1 MAPRALWTGSISFCL
16 VNVPGPPFSAGSE
29 HKLHFHYVH
38 QKDDSPIGYQKI
50 CKKEDKPV
58 PEKEIVKAFEYRKG
72 KYVYMEDEDFEAARV
87 EGYKTIDITDFVP
100 YEQIDPIYF
109 AHTYYVGPQD
119 GAEKVYSLLVRAMED
134 SELAGV
140 AKFVMRDRQYLG
152 VLRIREGAITLEQL
166 HFADEI
172 RPVEEVKP
180 KRQRVHKRER
190 EMAQQLID
198 SFAGDWKPEQYE
210 DTYRDALLKVIKA
223 KRQGKEVHAAAQP
236 TEEEPTD
243 LMAALRASLEGA
255 RGGRRGRSRA
265 GSNGSSSNG
274 SSGDELAD
282 LSKSEL
288 EQRAKK
294 AQIEGRSKMS
304 KEELIE
310 ALRSAA

>member
-1 MAPRALWTGSISFCL
+1 MPRALWTGSISFGL
-16 VNVPGPPFSAGSE
+16 VNVPVRLYSAISE
-29 HKLHFHYVH
+29 HKLQFHFVH

-119 GAEKVYSLLVRAMED
+119 GAEKVYSLLVKAMED
-134 SELAGV
+134 SELAGI

-152 VLRIREGAITLEQL
+152 ALRVREGTITLEQL
-166 HFADEI
+166 YFSDEV
-172 RPVEEVKP
+172 RPVEEIKP
-180 KRQRVHKRER
+180 KRARVEKREL

-198 SFAGDWKPEQYE
+198 SFSGDWKPEQYE
-210 DTYRDALLKVIKA
+210 DTYRDALCEVIEA
-223 KRQGKEVHAAAQP
+223 KRKGKEVHVAAEP
-236 TEEEPTD
+236 EEEQPAD
-243 LMAALRASLEGA
+243 LMTALRASVEA
-255 RGGRRGRSRA
+255 SKGGQRRPSRA
-265 GSNGSSSNG
+265 SSNG
-274 SSGDELAD
+274 GGASEDLEE

-288 EQRAKK
+288 EKRAKR
-294 AQIEGRSKMS
+294 AEIEGRSKMS
-304 KEELIE
+304 KEELID

>member
-1 MAPRALWTGSISFCL
+1 MPRALWTGSISFGL
-16 VNVPGPPFSAGSE
+16 VNVPVRLYSAISE
-29 HKLHFHYVH
+29 HKLQFHFVH

-119 GAEKVYSLLVRAMED
+119 GAEKVYSLLVKAMEE
-134 SELAGV
+134 SELAGI

-152 VLRIREGAITLEQL
+152 ALRVREGTITLEQL
-166 HFADEI
+166 YFADEV
-172 RPVEEVKP
+172 RPVEEIKP
-180 KRQRVHKRER
+180 KRARVEKREL

-198 SFAGDWKPEQYE
+198 SFSGDWKPEQYK
-210 DTYRDALLKVIKA
+210 DTYRDALCEVIEA
-223 KRQGKEVHAAAQP
+223 KRKGKEVHVAAEP
-236 TEEEPTD
+236 EEEQPTD
-243 LMAALRASLEGA
+243 LMTALRASVEA
-255 RGGRRGRSRA
+255 SKGGRRRPSRA
-265 GSNGSSSNG
+265 SSNG
-274 SSGDELAD
+274 GSASEDLEE

-288 EQRAKK
+288 EKRAKK
-294 AQIEGRSKMS
+294 AEIEGRSKMS
-304 KEELIE
+304 KEELID